1 VVVADLVDWQAVNVK
16 MVIPSRA
23 ITGRRVIFF
32 IYQNFKQIRIIRRY
46 PTANI
51 SIFAGKLTVISAIH
65 KIFTL
70 FRKDLLLEIRQQ
82 YSFYGVL
89 LYIGATIF
97 VLYMAI
103 DEPESRVWNGLFWVI
118 QLFIC
123 INAVAKSFLQES
135 RGRMLYFYSIASPG
149 DFVLA
154 KLLFNSLLML
164 IMSLLSLFLFSLFL
178 GNPMTKF
185 WQFLG
190 LVLLGGWGLNL
201 VFTFLAAIAAKA
213 QQNAAIMAVLGFPL
227 IIPQLLLLMRL
238 SNAAFAPLLTIPVGT
253 VLLLVALDVMVI
265 LLAVILFPYLWK
277 D

>member
-1 VVVADLVDWQAVNVK
+1 LPQ
-16 MVIPSRA
+16 
-23 ITGRRVIFF
+23 IFF
-32 IYQNFKQIRIIRRY
+32 I
-46 PTANI
+46 
-51 SIFAGKLTVISAIH
+51 SAIR

-70 FRKDLLLEIRQQ
+70 FKKDLLLEIRQQ

-164 IMSLLSLFLFSLFL
+164 IMSLLSLFLFTLFL

-238 SNAAFAPLLTIPVGT
+238 SNAAFAPLLTIPVST
-253 VLLLVALDVMVI
+253 VLLLVALDIMVI